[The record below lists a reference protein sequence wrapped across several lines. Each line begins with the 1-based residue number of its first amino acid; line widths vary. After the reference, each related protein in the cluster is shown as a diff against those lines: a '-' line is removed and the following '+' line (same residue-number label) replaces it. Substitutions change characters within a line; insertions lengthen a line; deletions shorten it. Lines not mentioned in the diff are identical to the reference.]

1 MEKKPYFQILV
12 TEEQKEYARKI
23 VEYSIEHHPVTDIF
37 ANDPDG
43 KKRQFE
49 FRYTGSLGE
58 IVFAD
63 AYDLKRPSRSFG
75 AIDGQDNGQDFM
87 LVINNESFSIDVKTM
102 HRKNN
107 FFLENYVLN
116 IPSYQLHKEF
126 SITDYY
132 FCISLHDYGAKT
144 YATFLGFI
152 KKSDVLD
159 GTIGDLF
166 VKGTKRIRQD
176 NSSFPFQRDTYEIMF
191 RHITPPIITEK
202 IKRMRGY
209 KELYLSPGRSNNL
222 Y

>member
-1 MEKKPYFQILV
+1 MEKQPYFQILV
-12 TEEQKEYARKI
+12 TDEQKEYAKQI

-63 AYDLKRPSRSFG
+63 AYDLERPTLSFG
-75 AIDGQDNGQDFM
+75 AIDGQDNGQDF
-87 LVINNESFSIDVKTM
+87 LLAINNKELSIDVKTM

-107 FFLENYVLN
+107 HFLENYVLN
-116 IPSYQLHKEF
+116 VPGYQLHKDF
-126 SITDYY
+126 SLTDYY
-132 FCISLHDYGAKT
+132 FCISLHDQASET
-144 YATFLGFI
+144 YATFLGLI
-152 KKSDVLD
+152 KKSDVLN

-176 NSSFPFQRDTYEIMF
+176 NTFFIFQRDTYEIMF

-202 IKRMRGY
+202 IKKLPGY
-209 KELYLSPGRSNNL
+209 KELFLLPGRSNNL